1 MDLQENV
8 MTVQATSQ
16 KANAGSIA
24 VGLCDM
30 LWGLL
35 FAVVGLIF
43 IAQQVSLNVGLA
55 LLLPGLAGLV
65 VGVAVLR
72 GARPWAYM
80 LESVVMLALGG
91 MILLMNIE
99 AEMFGF
105 DQVRERL
112 WDAVAVLLSLL
123 LAGLSFYEYI
133 RRSTRPA
140 ARPEPIPSARRL
152 SGARGQV
159 SIKCPHCPRS
169 FSAPAEGNTCPHCGL
184 RIDS

>member
-1 MDLQENV
+1 
-8 MTVQATSQ
+8 MTVQTTSD
-16 KANAGSIA
+16 KPNAGNIA
-24 VGLCDM
+24 VGLCGM

-43 IAQQVSLNVGLA
+43 IARQVSLNLGLA
-55 LLLPGLAGLV
+55 LMLPGLLGLA
-65 VGVAVLR
+65 VGVALVR
-72 GARPWAYM
+72 GGRPWAYM
-80 LESVVMLALGG
+80 LESVVMLVLGG
-91 MILLMNIE
+91 MVLLMNIE
-99 AEMFGF
+99 AEIFGF

-123 LAGLSFYEYI
+123 LASLSFFEYI
-133 RRSTRPA
+133 RRSARPA
-140 ARPEPIPSARRL
+140 SRPEPIPSARRL

-184 RIDS
+184 RLDS